1 MKLYLIRHGQTDWN
15 VAGKIQGCHDIPLNE
30 TGRKQAQYLAEG
42 MRNRPVTHIYSSP
55 QIRALETARAIAAS
69 QGVEVTTLPGLR
81 EVEFGDWE
89 GMTWK
94 EIEERDPE
102 RYARWVATPAEV
114 TPPGGESRAQI
125 YERIG
130 QAVNTIIKEAKG
142 DVAVVSHGAAL
153 VYTVSYMFRNEVGP
167 HDEIIV
173 KNVSITTV
181 EYDRETGH
189 FRMIQENDLSH
200 LPPEVRVRGSE
211 SPTTT
216 F

>member
-1 MKLYLIRHGQTDWN
+1 MRLYLIRHGQTDWN

-30 TGRKQAQYLAEG
+30 TGKKQAQYLAEG
-42 MRNRPVTHIYSSP
+42 MKKRPVTHVYSSP

-69 QGVEVTTLPGLR
+69 QGVEVTAIPGLR

-89 GMTWK
+89 GMTWG
-94 EIEERDPE
+94 EIKERDPE
-102 RYARWVATPAEV
+102 RYARWVETPAEV

-130 QAVNTIIKEAKG
+130 DAVSTIIKEAKG

-153 VYTVSYMFRNEVGP
+153 VYAVSYMFRNEVGP

-200 LPPEVRVRGSE
+200 LPPEVRGRGSE
-211 SPTTT
+211 SPSPT

>member
-94 EIEERDPE
+94 E

-200 LPPEVRVRGSE
+200 LPPEVRGRGSE

>member
-1 MKLYLIRHGQTDWN
+1 MRLYLIRHGQTDWN

-42 MRNRPVTHIYSSP
+42 MKKRPVAHVYSSP

-69 QGVEVTTLPGLR
+69 QGVEVTAIPGLR

-89 GMTWK
+89 GMTWG
-94 EIEERDPE
+94 EIKERDPE
-102 RYARWVATPAEV
+102 RYASWVETPAEV

-130 QAVNTIIKEAKG
+130 DAVSTIIKEAKG

-153 VYTVSYMFRNEVGP
+153 VYAVSYMFRNEVGP

-200 LPPEVRVRGSE
+200 LPPEVRGRGSE
-211 SPTTT
+211 SPSLT

>member
-1 MKLYLIRHGQTDWN
+1 M
-15 VAGKIQGCHDIPLNE
+15 
-30 TGRKQAQYLAEG
+30 
-42 MRNRPVTHIYSSP
+42 
-55 QIRALETARAIAAS
+55 
-69 QGVEVTTLPGLR
+69 
-81 EVEFGDWE
+81 
-89 GMTWK
+89 
-94 EIEERDPE
+94 
-102 RYARWVATPAEV
+102 ATPAEV

-200 LPPEVRVRGSE
+200 LPPEVRGRGSE